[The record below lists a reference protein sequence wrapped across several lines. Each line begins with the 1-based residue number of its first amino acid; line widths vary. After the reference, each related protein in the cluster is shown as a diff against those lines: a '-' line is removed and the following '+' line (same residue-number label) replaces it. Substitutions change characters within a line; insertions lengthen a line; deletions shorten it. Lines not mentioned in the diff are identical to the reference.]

1 VARAPRIFAAGI
13 FHLAAH
19 ASDLRYLFLEDH
31 DREDFLDRIAITCER
46 FELGLLAYTLM
57 GNHYHLLLSVP
68 DARLSRALQWLH
80 TAYSRD
86 HNRRYGRGAHLFR
99 AHAMARMIES
109 DEDLVG
115 SARYLARNPV
125 EAGLVRDPL
134 AWPWSSARTH
144 AGLEPAR
151 IPLAEAALEAAFGGA
166 SWRRNYVI
174 QIRSS

>member
-1 VARAPRIFAAGI
+1 VSAAGI

-19 ASDLRYLFLEDH
+19 ASDLRYLFLDDH
-31 DREDFLDRIAITCER
+31 DREHFLDRLAITCER
-46 FELGLLAYTLM
+46 FELGLHAYTLM
-57 GNHYHLLLSVP
+57 GNHYHLLLSIP

-99 AHAMARMIES
+99 AHALARLIES

-134 AWPWSSARTH
+134 DWPWSSARTH
-144 AGLEPAR
+144 AALAPPR
-151 IPLAEAALEAAFGGA
+151 VPLSEDALEAAFGGA

-174 QIRSS
+174 QIRRS